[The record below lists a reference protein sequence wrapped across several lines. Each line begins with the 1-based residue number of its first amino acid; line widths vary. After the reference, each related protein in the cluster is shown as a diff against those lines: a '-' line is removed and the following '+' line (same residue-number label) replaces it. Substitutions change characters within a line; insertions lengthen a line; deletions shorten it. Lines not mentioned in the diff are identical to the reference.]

1 MGERIVIAGMGAAT
15 AVGRGAWESAAAVR
29 AGISGFTQH
38 PYMIDTAGEPMRVA
52 LAPWLDIALQGVER
66 FEALLM
72 PAVEE
77 ALASLGPPQTAPRRW
92 AIALALPTPRPGLVI
107 RQCCGVRCWAR
118 CRAARRARGTGETAR
133 WPA

>member
-15 AVGRGAWESAAAVR
+15 AVGRGAWESATAVR

-92 AIALALPTPRPGLVI
+92 GGHWRGCIVRHRPGPRSTPSGAGRSAL
-107 RQCCGVRCWAR
+107 G
-118 CRAARRARGTGETAR
+118 RRKSRPSTSL
-133 WPA
+133 